1 MMRDHFQRNTKQ
13 RKVILEE
20 LQSVQSHPTAPELY
34 EVVRRRL
41 PRISLGTV
49 YRNLD
54 LLVRHGLIRKLESGG
69 GQARFD
75 GKPDRHCHVRCVE
88 CGRVA
93 DISEA
98 PTMQEFEGE
107 ERIEGYEILG
117 LRVEYVGICPGCGT
131 RMPPDERT
139 RLRREWN

>member
-1 MMRDHFQRNTKQ
+1 MENHFQRKTRQ
-13 RKVILEE
+13 REVILEE
-20 LQSVQSHPTAPELY
+20 LRSVHHHPTASELF

-54 LLVRHGLIRKLESGG
+54 LLVSHGLVQKLESGR

-75 GKPDRHCHVRCVE
+75 GDPDRHFHVRCVQ

-93 DISEA
+93 DVSQA
-98 PTMQEFEGE
+98 PLTQDLDTG

-117 LRVEYVGICPGCGT
+117 FRVEYVGVCETCGT
-131 RMPPDERT
+131 RVPPGERR
-139 RLRREWN
+139 RLRREWR